1 MLGCVLLS
9 SAKWKQV
16 QFIPCPTFCVTAK
29 SRLLDLRRKSLLG
42 NGAFGLGGLRKGTA
56 LEASTITKLQKMKL
70 NAFWTPSVGISGFLM
85 FETKVG
91 EIKIC

>member
-1 MLGCVLLS
+1 METS
-9 SAKWKQV
+9 SV
-16 QFIPCPTFCVTAK
+16 HSMPNI
-29 SRLLDLRRKSLLG
+29 LRHCKVEVARPQKSLLG